1 MMTTLSFVHPSTHLI
16 AGPTGSG
23 KTKYVNRVILEN
35 MIEPLPSR
43 IVWIYSEWQD
53 NYRILKDSK
62 PNIEFF
68 TSIDEGLYETFD
80 SKITNLLVIDDKMS
94 SKNDSHQILHYFTE
108 GSHHRNLTIMYI
120 VQNLFDKGK
129 EHRTVSLN
137 SQYITLFRNPR
148 DRLQISILA
157 RQMYPGNQKFM
168 TDSYYDATKEPYG
181 YLLVDLRPETPDDFR
196 LRSKIFPNEL
206 TDVYIKK

>member
-1 MMTTLSFVHPSTHLI
+1 MTTLSFVHPSTHLI

-168 TDSYYDATKEPYG
+168 TDSYYDATKEP
-181 YLLVDLRPETPDDFR
+181 D
-196 LRSKIFPNEL
+196 
-206 TDVYIKK
+206 

>member
-1 MMTTLSFVHPSTHLI
+1 
-16 AGPTGSG
+16 
-23 KTKYVNRVILEN
+23 
-35 MIEPLPSR
+35 
-43 IVWIYSEWQD
+43 
-53 NYRILKDSK
+53 
-62 PNIEFF
+62 
-68 TSIDEGLYETFD
+68 
-80 SKITNLLVIDDKMS
+80 
-94 SKNDSHQILHYFTE
+94 
-108 GSHHRNLTIMYI
+108 MYI

-168 TDSYYDATKEPYG
+168 TESYYDATKEPYG

>member
-1 MMTTLSFVHPSTHLI
+1 MTTLSFVHPSTHLI

-23 KTKYVNRVILEN
+23 KTKYVNRVLLEN